1 MFPVKFSIKNLFK
14 LKLFYLLAC
23 YFYIS
28 INREYAFEN
37 VNSRLLRGLKKKK
50 FKIPETINI
59 EKRKVKRKVFGGTIR
74 TKVSIGNPIGE
85 EGEMFWCFVGRT
97 TIAIFYPVSA
107 FGAVCVAGIT

>member
-1 MFPVKFSIKNLFK
+1 MFPAKFSIKNLFK

-59 EKRKVKRKVFGGTIR
+59 EKRKVKRKVWWNDSNESVNRKSHWRGG
-74 TKVSIGNPIGE
+74 GNVLV
-85 EGEMFWCFVGRT
+85 FRR
-97 TIAIFYPVSA
+97 
-107 FGAVCVAGIT
+107 